1 MRTILAFFIGSGVVR
16 ICLGMSIKS
25 GLIALC
31 VLTLAA
37 CSDSRSGDE
46 IVVYTSR
53 ADHLVKPVFDAY
65 SAETGTR
72 IRYITDNEAALIT
85 RLQAEGASS
94 PADML
99 ITVDAGNLW
108 LAADRDLLQPVQDSD
123 LENAVPAHLRDSEGR
138 WFGLTVRAR
147 TLVYSTERLD
157 PAELSTYEALADEA
171 WADRLCLRTSKKVY
185 NQSLVATMIERLGE
199 AQAEEVVRG
208 WIGNL
213 ATDVFAND
221 NAVMEAIVAGQ
232 CDVGIVN
239 TYYFGRLLR
248 DRPDLPI
255 RLFWANQGDGES
267 GVHVNISGAGLTRYA
282 PNREAALDLLRWM
295 AQPQAQSLLA
305 DLNLEYPVNPD
316 VAPDEAVAAWGS
328 FRADDLNVEIA
339 GRRQVEAVK
348 LMDRAGYR

>member
-1 MRTILAFFIGSGVVR
+1 MGVKR
-16 ICLGMSIKS
+16 
-25 GLIALC
+25 GLMALC
-31 VLTLAA
+31 VLILAA

-65 SAETGTR
+65 TAETGTR

-108 LAADRDLLQPVQDSD
+108 LAADRDLLQPVQDGD
-123 LENAVPAHLRDSEGR
+123 LDNAVPAHLRDAEGR

-157 PAELSTYEALADEA
+157 PAELSTYEALADEQ

-185 NQSLVATMIERLGE
+185 NQSLVATMIERLGVE
-199 AQAEEVVRG
+199 QAEQVVRG

-221 NAVMEAIVAGQ
+221 NAVMEAIAAGQ

-248 DRPDLPI
+248 DRPDMPI
-255 RLFWANQGDGES
+255 RLFWANQGEGES
-267 GVHVNISGAGLTRYA
+267 GVHVNVSGAGLTRHA

-295 AQPQAQSLLA
+295 TQPEAQSLLA

-316 VAPDEAVAAWGS
+316 VAPDETVAAWGS

>member
-1 MRTILAFFIGSGVVR
+1 MR
-16 ICLGMSIKS
+16 SIKT

-31 VLTLAA
+31 ALTLAA

-85 RLQAEGASS
+85 RLQAEGANS

-267 GVHVNISGAGLTRYA
+267 GVHVNISGAGLTRHA

>member
-1 MRTILAFFIGSGVVR
+1 MRH
-16 ICLGMSIKS
+16 
-25 GLIALC
+25 GLK
-31 VLTLAA
+31 TLASGTLAAFSALFLIA
-37 CSDSRSGDE
+37 CSDSGDQPDE

-53 ADHLVKPVFDAY
+53 ADHLVRPVFEAY
-65 SAETGTR
+65 TAETGTR
-72 IRYITDNEAALIT
+72 IRYITDNEAALIS
-85 RLQAEGASS
+85 RLEAEGANS

-108 LAADRDLLQPVQDSD
+108 LAADRNLLQSVSD
-123 LENAVPAHLRDSEGR
+123 ERLDNAVPSNLRDSDGQ
-138 WFGLTVRAR
+138 WYGLTVRAR
-147 TLVYSTERLD
+147 TLVYSTERVD
-157 PAELSTYEALADEA
+157 PSALSTYEALADEE

-199 AQAEEVVRG
+199 EQAEEVVRG

-221 NAVMEAIVAGQ
+221 NAVMEAIAAGQ

-255 RLFWANQGDGES
+255 RLFWANQGEGES
-267 GVHVNISGAGLTRYA
+267 GVHVNISGAGLTRHA
-282 PNREAALDLLRWM
+282 PNAEAALDLLAWM
-295 AQPQAQSLLA
+295 AEPQAQSMLA
-305 DLNLEYPVNPD
+305 DVNLEYPVNPD
-316 VAPDEAVAAWGS
+316 VAPDEIVADWGE